1 MAVTT
6 IPYRWSL
13 EEYLVAFEA
22 GAFQER
28 AELIDGEVWAVS
40 IGRWHGTTAVRVT
53 RALPNDHF
61 EITAA
66 SLPAGGSLPDPDCW
80 VLRAGAEP
88 VVQLSPRMARWA
100 APDVLLVV
108 EVSDET
114 LDLDLGRKAVLY
126 GAAGYA
132 SYWSVTRQGVYVHS
146 EPAASGYRQRRL
158 YGRGEHVPVPYA
170 DGTTLAVDD
179 LIGTPEAAA

>member
-13 EEYLVAFEA
+13 EEYLLAFEA

-40 IGRWHGTTAVRVT
+40 IGRWHGKTAVRVA
-53 RALPNDHF
+53 RALPNDRF

-88 VVQLSPRMARWA
+88 VAQLSPRMARWA
-100 APDVLLVV
+100 ARDVLLVV

-126 GAAGYA
+126 GEAGYA
-132 SYWSVTRQGVYVHS
+132 TYWSVTKRGVYVHS
-146 EPAASGYRQRRL
+146 EPGSGGYRQRRL
-158 YGRGEHVPVPYA
+158 FARGDDIPVPYTG
-170 DGTTLAVDD
+170 DVTLAVDD
-179 LIGTPEAAA
+179 LIGPPEVAA